1 MCGRGLGG
9 QAAGQGLI
17 QAACID
23 LVVHCLRPCHH
34 HDLHIHEVAAP
45 HEVGQSLL
53 SNSAASEDSLPD
65 CPTVDLR
72 STAADKCNAC
82 HLQIEEELEDYKKS
96 GDKYLGKVD
105 FLKRAELREYEKERD
120 QRLGSNMRNRGRL

>member
-1 MCGRGLGG
+1 M
-9 QAAGQGLI
+9 
-17 QAACID
+17 
-23 LVVHCLRPCHH
+23 
-34 HDLHIHEVAAP
+34 
-45 HEVGQSLL
+45 
-53 SNSAASEDSLPD
+53 SNRVLFEGPLPD
-65 CPTVDLR
+65 RSFIVLC
-72 STAADKCNAC
+72 STAGDRCNAC